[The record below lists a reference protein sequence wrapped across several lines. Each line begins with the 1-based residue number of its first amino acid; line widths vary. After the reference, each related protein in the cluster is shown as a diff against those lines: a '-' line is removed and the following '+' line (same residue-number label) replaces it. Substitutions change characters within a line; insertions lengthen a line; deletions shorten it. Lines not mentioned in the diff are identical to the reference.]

1 MTRVDFH
8 VLPAD
13 GKVEADRWACR
24 LAAKA
29 WKQGHRIYIQAASD
43 THARR
48 LEELLWTFRDIAFLP
63 HNMIEDRS
71 EEVRVYI
78 GHGEEQP
85 DEHEVMINLAHPVP
99 SFFSRFERVLEIVP
113 ADDEPRTRARER
125 YRFYQERGYPLASH
139 TIEGDDEGT

>member
-29 WKQGHRIYIQAASD
+29 WKQGHRVYLHAASGA
-43 THARR
+43 HASR
-48 LEELLWTFRDIAFLP
+48 LDDLLWTFRDTAFLP
-63 HNMIEDRS
+63 HAPVGERS
-71 EEVRVYI
+71 DDIRVYV
-78 GHGEEQP
+78 GHGDAQP

-99 SFFSRFERVLEIVP
+99 GFFSRFERVLEIVP
-113 ADDEPRTRARER
+113 AAEAPRTQARAR
-125 YRFYQERGYPLASH
+125 YKFYQERGYPLSSH
-139 TIEGDDEGT
+139 NIEGDDDGS

>member
-13 GKVEADRWACR
+13 GKVESDRWACR

-29 WKQGHRIYIQAASD
+29 WKQGHRVYIQAASD
-43 THARR
+43 THAARIDD
-48 LEELLWTFRDIAFLP
+48 LLWTFRDVSFLP
-63 HNMIEDRS
+63 HCLIEARS
-71 EEVRVYI
+71 DDIRVFI
-78 GHGEEQP
+78 GHGEQQP

-113 ADDEPRTRARER
+113 AEDEPRRTARER
-125 YRFYQERGYPLASH
+125 YRFYQERGYTLTSH
-139 TIEGDDEGT
+139 TIDGDDEGN

>member
-29 WKQGHRIYIQAASD
+29 WKQGHRVYIQAASD
-43 THARR
+43 THAARIDD
-48 LEELLWTFRDIAFLP
+48 LLWTFRDISFLP
-63 HNMIEDRS
+63 HCFIDARTDDM
-71 EEVRVYI
+71 RVFI
-78 GHGEEQP
+78 GHGEQQP

-113 ADDEPRTRARER
+113 AEDEPRRCARER
-125 YRFYQERGYPLASH
+125 YRFYQERGYTLTSH
-139 TIEGDDEGT
+139 TIDGDDEGS